1 MVSFLREP
9 SCLGAVK
16 CFDTVVGP
24 TTSVLC
30 LRVLNSLTFF
40 HQVSDVCLVLG
51 ANTNLSLICQKRLQL
66 RIVDEWI
73 KKCILEGRNERE
85 IIHCKLRQG
94 FPDCVT
100 LKKLICL
107 NKQWPQ
113 CSVTSTS
120 KPVVCIYWFPC
131 LDICW
136 ATFSYFSF
144 QTRVSWE
151 HSSFHL
157 KGRCGFTGRGH
168 LAHQHHANFIWEYST
183 PLSSHQFYLF
193 FSSFKYLSGS
203 QLKPCLN
210 QCPVSTPSQHT
221 TYLNHLLHKKASSSF
236 TFLWF
241 LNHSR
246 ELFLSTLSFFIL
258 FLILDIF

>member
-1 MVSFLREP
+1 MRINSTWLVFSESQAALEL
-9 SCLGAVK
+9 SY
-16 CFDTVVGP
+16 
-24 TTSVLC
+24 VLTQLWAQPRVC
-30 LRVLNSLTFF
+30 CVCVLNSLTFF

-94 FPDCVT
+94 LPDCVT

-157 KGRCGFTGRGH
+157 NRRCGFTGRGH

-193 FSSFKYLSGS
+193 FPLSSTYLVPNWNRAWISVQYPLHRSTLHIGTTCYTRKLPLPSPFSGS
-203 QLKPCLN
+203 W
-210 QCPVSTPSQHT
+210 T
-221 TYLNHLLHKKASSSF
+221 TRGNCF
-236 TFLWF
+236 
-241 LNHSR
+241 
-246 ELFLSTLSFFIL
+246 
-258 FLILDIF
+258 